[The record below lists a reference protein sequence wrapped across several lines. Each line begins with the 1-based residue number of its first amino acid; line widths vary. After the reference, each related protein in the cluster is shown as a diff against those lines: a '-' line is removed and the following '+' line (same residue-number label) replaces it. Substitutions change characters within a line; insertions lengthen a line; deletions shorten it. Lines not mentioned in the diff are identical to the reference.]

1 MGFAAQRLPA
11 PGLKVLP
18 GLGKA
23 SICPHRLAIYFI
35 CRDVTRRVC
44 ETDSTGPALATK
56 GRADNI
62 PPRTVVEFMGLHS
75 AWAGFSVTVLKALRT
90 GFAKSAT

>member
-1 MGFAAQRLPA
+1 M
-11 PGLKVLP
+11 
-18 GLGKA
+18 
-23 SICPHRLAIYFI
+23 
-35 CRDVTRRVC
+35 C

-56 GRADNI
+56 GHADSI

-75 AWAGFSVTVLKALRT
+75 TWAGFSVTLLEAVRT